1 MLDLKFI
8 VSNKDFV
15 KQKLTNRGEDFPIDL
30 IDDLIEFYKEKNSY
44 ILKVEELKNKRNIS
58 SKSVV
63 SLKKTGKNVDRKSVV

>member
-30 IDDLIEFYKEKNSY
+30 IDDLIEFYKEKN
-44 ILKVEELKNKRNIS
+44 
-58 SKSVV
+58 
-63 SLKKTGKNVDRKSVV
+63 

>member
-63 SLKKTGKNVDRKSVV
+63 SIKKNW